1 MAVFWIFVVALGSLA
16 VGEFLRSRGKAIL
29 DNPGGL
35 VDRRLGYL
43 TRGPRRD
50 QPAGG
55 RSQSSDARA
64 AEARPRPDYSP
75 AADDHDDSQLAG
87 GSEVDGEWSLLII
100 PICVCAVLLFV
111 SAVGGLPGG

>member
-16 VGEFLRSRGKAIL
+16 VGEILRSRGKAIL
-29 DNPGGL
+29 DKPGGF
-35 VDRRLGYL
+35 VDRRLGHL
-43 TRGPRRD
+43 TRPPRHD

-55 RSQSSDARA
+55 RSRPSDSRA
-64 AEARPRPDYSP
+64 TEVRRRPDAGP
-75 AADDHDDSQLAG
+75 AANDHDDSQPAG

-100 PICVCAVLLFV
+100 PVCVCAVLLFV